1 MSLISF
7 IPIIIYLVILK
18 SLDSFKLVKWK
29 GLCLGIMLG
38 IVSCAVAYSVSD
50 IAACL
55 DISYYSPPAEELL
68 KALAAI
74 LLMRVIHIAFFAE
87 ALCYGAAV
95 GAGFALLENIV
106 YLAYNPSMLPATAL
120 FRGMGTAMLH
130 IGCTALFLTLLLLL
144 TSPSPIH
151 RRAVAKASGR
161 YTPATLFAL
170 LLKDGWKLV
179 AALPSVFIHALYNIQ
194 YFSPLVRMLTVVVLF
209 LIVFLLVSSYNERR
223 ITRWMEQSIMYD
235 VELLTAIRG
244 GKLADTKAGEYL
256 LAVKEQFDAE
266 VFFDMICYIQLYL
279 ELTISAKSRMML
291 REVGLPS
298 AESDEE
304 RERRRSMTREFRVLR
319 SNIGTMGEMVL
330 HPIVRLT
337 REDLKVVDDQ

>member
-1 MSLISF
+1 
-7 IPIIIYLVILK
+7 
-18 SLDSFKLVKWK
+18 
-29 GLCLGIMLG
+29 
-38 IVSCAVAYSVSD
+38 
-50 IAACL
+50 
-55 DISYYSPPAEELL
+55 
-68 KALAAI
+68 
-74 LLMRVIHIAFFAE
+74 
-87 ALCYGAAV
+87 
-95 GAGFALLENIV
+95 
-106 YLAYNPSMLPATAL
+106 
-120 FRGMGTAMLH
+120 
-130 IGCTALFLTLLLLL
+130 
-144 TSPSPIH
+144 
-151 RRAVAKASGR
+151 
-161 YTPATLFAL
+161 
-170 LLKDGWKLV
+170 
-179 AALPSVFIHALYNIQ
+179 
-194 YFSPLVRMLTVVVLF
+194 MLTVVVLF

-279 ELTISAKSRMML
+279 ELTISVKSRMML